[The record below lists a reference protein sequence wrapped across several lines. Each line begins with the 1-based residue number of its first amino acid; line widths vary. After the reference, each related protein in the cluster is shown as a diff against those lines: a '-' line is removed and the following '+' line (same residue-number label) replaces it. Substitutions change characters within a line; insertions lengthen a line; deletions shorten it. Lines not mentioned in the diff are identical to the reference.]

1 MYTFHD
7 LCSEDDIKV
16 MSKASLQLS
25 EEYLFLGDLLKPW
38 KVEKQGTNG
47 SVDFFFFFHSI
58 HTYWAIPLLGVQDS
72 GVKRTGQ
79 FL

>member
-47 SVDFFFFFHSI
+47 SVDFFFSSF
-58 HTYWAIPLLGVQDS
+58 IPYILIGP
-72 GVKRTGQ
+72 
-79 FL
+79 FLC